1 MHHSWIQRIPMEY
14 NVSTTPLA
22 TLWMLWWKWNFLLC
36 FLCFT
41 PILLQIKLLVINASS
56 NVVHYS
62 GFSIMHL
69 SMQFFGF
76 FKLAKIKTFCANELK
91 KILLWTKN
99 SKVHLTEKTPQLT
112 LKNKTK
118 SVTQFGTK
126 LKL

>member
-1 MHHSWIQRIPMEY
+1 MHHSWIQRILMKY

-22 TLWMLWWKWNFLLC
+22 TLWMLWWKWNFPLC
-36 FLCFT
+36 SLFFT

-91 KILLWTKN
+91 KKYYLLWTKH
-99 SKVHLTEKTPQLT
+99 SMVHLKWKKKP
-112 LKNKTK
+112 K
-118 SVTQFGTK
+118 SPWKIKQKALHNLGPS
-126 LKL
+126 

>member
-1 MHHSWIQRIPMEY
+1 MHHSWIQRILMKY

-36 FLCFT
+36 FLFFT
-41 PILLQIKLLVINASS
+41 PILLQIKLLVINARS

-76 FKLAKIKTFCANELK
+76 FKLVKIKTFCANELQRYYY
-91 KILLWTKN
+91 LLWTKN
-99 SKVHLTEKTPQLT
+99 SKVHLKWEKKPISPWKIKQ
-112 LKNKTK
+112 KTFHNLGL
-118 SVTQFGTK
+118 S
-126 LKL
+126 